1 MEVRPQLPEWLSFL
15 SVRLKEGLPFPG
27 RIRHYITVGFAY
39 AAIVAGLVFSLVNF
53 LQGRPILVYHNVL
66 LALTGFCGLILVWF
80 RLPRI
85 GFTTIALMAGLIF
98 FTSSVLFENGTQYF
112 LIMAIVVSMFM
123 FDSRLARWAMA
134 ILLGSLFCMAEISVV
149 SEKQELIVPPV
160 QVGINILLFVFGTI
174 FFLEIYRVVN
184 RNYRKRL
191 EEQHR
196 KLSEQAEILERS
208 NQAKEK
214 IFAILG
220 HDLRSPVASVRS
232 VLDLIGSGDLEKE
245 TLADLVDE
253 LEQDV
258 ENLETMLESLLE
270 WASTQL
276 QKVKPSPEAFSLHA
290 QVEEVLQ
297 LQASTARRKGIE
309 LINEADKTSWIYA
322 DRSQLL
328 AVLRNLVSNGIK
340 FTEKEGSVS
349 VRSTKQDQDWLI
361 SVVDTGV
368 GMNSEKLKTVREGRA
383 LPASRGTGNEKGF
396 GIGLRICDEFIEAN
410 GSVLEI
416 LSEPGKG
423 SCFRFSLPEALGHGE
438 A

>member
-1 MEVRPQLPEWLSFL
+1 
-15 SVRLKEGLPFPG
+15 
-27 RIRHYITVGFAY
+27 
-39 AAIVAGLVFSLVNF
+39 
-53 LQGRPILVYHNVL
+53 LVYHNVL

-134 ILLGSLFCMAEISVV
+134 IFLGSLFCMAEISVV

-322 DRSQLL
+322 DRSQLFT
-328 AVLRNLVSNGIK
+328 VLRNLVSNGIK
-340 FTEKEGSVS
+340 FTENGGSVT
-349 VRSTKQDQDWLI
+349 VRSTKQDRDWLI

-368 GMNSEKLKTVREGRA
+368 GMNPEKLIIVREGRA
-383 LPASRGTGNEKGF
+383 LSASRGTGNEKGF
-396 GIGLRICDEFIEAN
+396 GIGLRICDEFIAAN

-416 LSEPGKG
+416 LSEMGKG
-423 SCFRFSLPEALGHGE
+423 SCFRFSLPKALGQTKD
-438 A
+438 